1 MVAPSLAS
9 RKTSLSAQN
18 NRPEMFNICKAI
30 TIGSYSTPLDKLICK
45 KLALILKKLLP
56 YRMKDP
62 VHFMTDDD
70 LRGGGL
76 EGLLYTLS
84 DSNQSFNP
92 VIKETQT
99 HTR

>member
-1 MVAPSLAS
+1 
-9 RKTSLSAQN
+9 
-18 NRPEMFNICKAI
+18 MFNICKAI

-84 DSNQSFNP
+84 
-92 VIKETQT
+92 TQINLLT
-99 HTR
+99 QLLRRLRLILGKTDLKF